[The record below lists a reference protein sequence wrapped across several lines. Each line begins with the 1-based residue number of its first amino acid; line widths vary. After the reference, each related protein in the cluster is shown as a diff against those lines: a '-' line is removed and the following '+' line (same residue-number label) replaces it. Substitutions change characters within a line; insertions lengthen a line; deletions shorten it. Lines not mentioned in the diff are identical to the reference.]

1 MVELIYLAAAIPFV
15 IIVAVVLI
23 LATVRYAIS
32 STHLVVS
39 ILGFTVRK
47 IALSDIKSVSY
58 QPPDEHGGW
67 RLFHHGGTVM
77 VQANGQT
84 YALSPRDAEGLAADL
99 NAAVA
104 RQAGREI

>member
-47 IALSDIKSVSY
+47 IPLSEIKSVTY
-58 QPPDEHGGW
+58 QPPDEGAGW
-67 RLFHHGGTVM
+67 RLFHHGGTVI
-77 VQANGQT
+77 VQANGKT
-84 YALSPRDAEGLAADL
+84 YALSPRDAEGLADDL
-99 NAAVA
+99 NAAVSKVL
-104 RQAGREI
+104 GRSV

>member
-47 IALSDIKSVSY
+47 ISLSEIKSVTY
-58 QPPDEHGGW
+58 QAPDEGAGW

-77 VQANGQT
+77 VEANGKT
-84 YALSPRDAEGLAADL
+84 YALSPRDAEGLAEDL
-99 NAAVA
+99 TAAVA